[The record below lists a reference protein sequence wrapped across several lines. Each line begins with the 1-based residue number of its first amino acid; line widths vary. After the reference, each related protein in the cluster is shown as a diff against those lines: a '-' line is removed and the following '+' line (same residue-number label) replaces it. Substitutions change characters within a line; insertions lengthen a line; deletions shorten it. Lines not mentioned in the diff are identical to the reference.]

1 MFCLLEINTGSF
13 NEAIEN
19 KAVKRNLSV
28 SIVHALIKRARS
40 LTLVTLV
47 TYSNGKRLG
56 RRHQFYEQVLLIV
69 ITLLYTNTDFV
80 VFIKVVFRL
89 AVRTIMAK
97 IIVDSVCFNR
107 NT

>member
-19 KAVKRNLSV
+19 KAVERNLSV

-40 LTLVTLV
+40 LMVV

-80 VFIKVVFRL
+80 VFIKVIFRL
-89 AVRTIMAK
+89 APHKRGQNYCEQRVRQ
-97 IIVDSVCFNR
+97 
-107 NT
+107 